1 MGGEAALSLTESAQ
15 LAKRCQLLV
24 WVSVGSFEEGN
35 KLVYIMDIFVYKR
48 VNKSYRVLLKSRVS
62 V

>member
-1 MGGEAALSLTESAQ
+1 M
-15 LAKRCQLLV
+15 AKSCQLLV